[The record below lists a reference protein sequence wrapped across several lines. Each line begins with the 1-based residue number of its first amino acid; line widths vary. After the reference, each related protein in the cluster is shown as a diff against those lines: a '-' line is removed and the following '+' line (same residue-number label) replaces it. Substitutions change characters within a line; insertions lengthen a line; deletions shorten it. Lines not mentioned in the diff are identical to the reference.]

1 MRPACA
7 AWSSGLPSTP
17 TLLRS
22 ASAQCDNAA
31 PMPPNHASF
40 ADLRALVADVLR
52 YLWRLFIDSIRDL
65 VRIPLAILRAL
76 LSLLSANAKPTREAL
91 LVLVLDS
98 LREMVLIPVVLA
110 AAALDVLL
118 AFLQPP
124 RYFHASQQLGR
135 RWARLLD
142 RWFVARS
149 HARRT
154 RVLKRWYAR
163 RRQASD
169 RSRAL

>member
-1 MRPACA
+1 
-7 AWSSGLPSTP
+7 
-17 TLLRS
+17 
-22 ASAQCDNAA
+22 
-31 PMPPNHASF
+31 MPPTHATF
-40 ADLRALVADVLR
+40 AELRALVVDVLR

-76 LSLLSANAKPTREAL
+76 LSLLSANGKPTREAL
-91 LVLVLDS
+91 LILLLDS
-98 LREMVLIPVVLA
+98 LREMVLIPIVLA

-118 AFLQPP
+118 AFVQAP

-135 RWARLLD
+135 RWGRLLD

-149 HARRT
+149 HARRM

-163 RRQASD
+163 RQQRRDEDA
-169 RSRAL
+169 ALP